1 MARVKFFKRVEDGR
15 RLHRI
20 LAFIRDRASRD
31 GFSVMELEDEPEG
44 SYRII
49 VGGRFEVAFR
59 RDSEG
64 GYVAGGEL
72 ETSDPKLLKTAYVIL
87 RSIRAY
93 IETSLKMEELS
104 VIAFAEPE
112 IELVDY
118 GEGEEAGE
126 RGRTRQTT
134 LDEVV

>member
-1 MARVKFFKRVEDGR
+1 MAHMRFFKRVEDGR

-20 LAFIRDRASRD
+20 LAFIRDKASRD

-44 SYRII
+44 SHRII
-49 VGGRFEVAFR
+49 VGGVFEIAFR
-59 RDSEG
+59 RDGE

-87 RSIRAY
+87 RSIRAD
-93 IETSLKMEELS
+93 IEASLKMEELS

-118 GEGEEAGE
+118 AEDEEAGE
-126 RGRTRQTT
+126 RGRAIRQTT

>member
-1 MARVKFFKRVEDGR
+1 MAHMRFFKRVEDGR

-44 SYRII
+44 SHRII
-49 VGGRFEVAFR
+49 VGGGFEIAFR
-59 RDSEG
+59 RDGE

-87 RSIRAY
+87 RSIRAD
-93 IETSLKMEELS
+93 IEASFRREELS

-112 IELVDY
+112 IELVDH
-118 GEGEEAGE
+118 GGGEEAGE
-126 RGRTRQTT
+126 RGRTIRQTT

>member
-1 MARVKFFKRVEDGR
+1 MAHMRFFKRVEDGR

-31 GFSVMELEDEPEG
+31 GFSVMELDDGPEG
-44 SYRII
+44 SHRII
-49 VGGRFEVAFR
+49 VGDRFEIAFK
-59 RDSEG
+59 RDGE

-87 RSIRAY
+87 RSIRAD
-93 IETSLKMEELS
+93 IEASLKMEELS

-118 GEGEEAGE
+118 GEEAGE
-126 RGRTRQTT
+126 RGRTIRQTT